1 MWGEKFFR
9 RTTFLTFFPNPIN
22 IPLKRQSYLDGECCL
37 ARFHKKKF
45 SPPHPSLHTSSN
57 PAGAEVDGSMA
68 DERASGASA
77 GKTQAEFHR
86 AEFAARGRE
95 RFNLSLADDE
105 VR

>member
-1 MWGEKFFR
+1 
-9 RTTFLTFFPNPIN
+9 
-22 IPLKRQSYLDGECCL
+22 
-37 ARFHKKKF
+37 
-45 SPPHPSLHTSSN
+45 
-57 PAGAEVDGSMA
+57 MA

>member
-1 MWGEKFFR
+1 MEPSVGAR
-9 RTTFLTFFPNPIN
+9 APVGVV
-22 IPLKRQSYLDGECCL
+22 KRSPRAWLRAACL
-37 ARFHKKKF
+37 WWCVWCAA
-45 SPPHPSLHTSSN
+45 LH